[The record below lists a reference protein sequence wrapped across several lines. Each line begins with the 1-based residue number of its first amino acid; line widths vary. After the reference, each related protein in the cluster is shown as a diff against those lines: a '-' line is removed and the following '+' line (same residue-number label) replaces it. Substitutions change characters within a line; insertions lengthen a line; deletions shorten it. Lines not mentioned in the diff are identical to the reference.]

1 MSVELLQ
8 TLLFFL
14 TGAFLVFLAITI
26 TRDNF
31 SNRLNRVTG
40 AMLLFAGLGPIFIAL
55 GKMVD
60 ISITSQASF
69 EDSVTY
75 GLHYIWEFFFPSLLL
90 FSWIFPVDRLRDFRH
105 PRLRYIIFVPQ
116 LLHVLIVLFFND
128 LIDFLGNIRID
139 TTTEGFSS
147 LVLQPFA
154 KVVSWLY
161 LLVSYVRSF
170 DTNIFGVVSTIYVL
184 AAIYFLETGK
194 RYVNNPRLL
203 TQTKVVLWGTRA
215 GLGLLLVAH
224 LGPTFLPY
232 SIPDTAKSVLMILA
246 VAAGAGI
253 LIFATIR
260 YQFLD
265 VRLIFRQ
272 SFIYSITSAILVG
285 LYVLLVVKSKQM
297 LEPIF
302 GEQAQ
307 VISYAFIILVL
318 LFFQPINNWI
328 DEFIRSL
335 FIRTRTDHRNVIER
349 FSRQVISLFD
359 PVRLRNIIEE
369 TLKTTLLVEKVYFVL
384 YDDHVS
390 EYVMLQSEDN
400 AKRVVVARDDLML
413 RGINLLD
420 TPTYFHSLSD
430 YAEGSTL
437 ATLLEERSTKLILP
451 MKDADHLLGFV
462 ALTDKAAGYTYSSED
477 INLLGV
483 LSNQMVT
490 ALTNARLYV
499 ESLERIRL
507 QEEVTMARQIQLDL
521 LPSRPPELKCARISA
536 HSTPSRTVGGDFFD
550 FVKIDENRIGIVI
563 ADASGKGMPAAL
575 MIAQTQ
581 AILRSEVCNGNAIDL
596 VLRNMNQQ
604 IVDSSSAEKYVTLFY
619 GELDTASGSFCYAN
633 AGHNYPILV
642 KSDGQMQLLKSGG
655 PVIGALPMMRY
666 QSDSVQLDSDD
677 VLFFFTDGLSE
688 AMNEKE
694 EEYTEDRIR
703 KYVVEHRGDD
713 PQTLIDGILKDVRS
727 FDPTYPP
734 KDDTTIIALKVNN
747 GFQGYARQI

>member
-1 MSVELLQ
+1 MSIELVQ

-60 ISITSQASF
+60 TSITSQVGF
-69 EDSVTY
+69 EESVTY
-75 GLHYIWEFFFPSLLL
+75 GLHYVWEFFFPCLLL
-90 FSWIFPVDRLRDFRH
+90 FSWIFPVDRLREFRH
-105 PRLRYIIFVPQ
+105 PRLRYIIFIPQ
-116 LLHVLIVLFFND
+116 VIHILIVLFFND
-128 LIDFLGNIRID
+128 LVEFLGDIKID
-139 TTTEGFSS
+139 TTTQGFSS
-147 LVLQPFA
+147 LVLQPFS
-154 KVVSWLY
+154 KLISWLY

-170 DTNIFGVVSTIYVL
+170 DSNIFGMISTVYVL
-184 AAIYFLETGK
+184 AAAYFLETGR
-194 RYVNNPRLL
+194 RYVTNPRLL

-215 GLGLLLVAH
+215 GLGLLIAAH
-224 LGPTFLPY
+224 LAPTFLPY
-232 SIPDTAKSVLMILA
+232 TIPDTIKSILMILA

-349 FSRQVISLFD
+349 FSRQVISLFN
-359 PVRLRNIIEE
+359 PSQLRNIIDE

-384 YDDHVS
+384 YDDHVG
-390 EYVMLQSEDN
+390 EYVLLQSEDN
-400 AKRVVVARDDLML
+400 AKRAVIARDDLML

-430 YAEGSTL
+430 YAEGSNL
-437 ATLLEERSTKLILP
+437 AGLLEDRSTKLILP
-451 MKDADHLLGFV
+451 MKDADHLLGFL

-490 ALTNARLYV
+490 ALINARLYV

-521 LPSRPPELKCARISA
+521 LPSKPPELPCAKISA

-550 FVKIDENRIGIVI
+550 FVKIDDHRYGIVI

-596 VLRNMNQQ
+596 VLKNMNQQ

-619 GELDTASGSFCYAN
+619 GEFDTLSGRFCYAN
-633 AGHNYPILV
+633 AGHNYPVLV
-642 KSDGQMQLLKSGG
+642 KSDGQMQLLKTGG

-666 QSDSVQLDSDD
+666 QSDSVQLEADD

-694 EEYTEDRIR
+694 EEYTEERIR
-703 KYVVEHRGDD
+703 QYVVEHRSHE
-713 PQTLIDGILKDVRS
+713 PQKLIDAILKDVRS

-747 GFQGYARQI
+747 GFTAHA